1 MSFDFSDITPL
12 SLHVQRKRW
21 LTPRIALFDLV
32 DPDGRELPAFTAG
45 AHVTVQ
51 TPSGAMRQYSL
62 CGDPDDRHTYQL
74 AIQAEANGR
83 GGSLSM
89 VEGVEEGHRLSV
101 GTPKNEFELAEK
113 ARQFLLVA
121 GGIGIT
127 PMRSMVHALQAEGL
141 REFRL
146 LYLTRDA
153 ASTPFLDEFQTDGLR
168 SRVRVH
174 HSAQQ
179 GRLDLWSVFE
189 KPVAGTHV
197 YVCGPQGLIDEVC
210 DMTGHWASGTV
221 HVERFG
227 ADTQP
232 HAEDRAFEVCLQ
244 STGQRVSVAATQ
256 SILEALRQ
264 EGIRVPSSCESGTC
278 GSCKVGYREGEVDH
292 RDLVLMPEERGQ
304 CLMVCVSRARS
315 DALVLDL

>member
-1 MSFDFSDITPL
+1 MSFDLSDITPL
-12 SLHVQRKRW
+12 SLQVQHKRW
-21 LTPRIALFDLV
+21 LTPRVALLDLV

-62 CGDPDDRHTYQL
+62 CGDPQDRRTYQL
-74 AIQAEANGR
+74 GIQSEAKGR
-83 GGSLSM
+83 GGSRSL
-89 VEGVEEGHRLSV
+89 VEGVAEGDVLRV
-101 GTPKNEFELAEK
+101 GLPKNAFELTDK
-113 ARQFLLVA
+113 AKQFLLVA

-127 PMRSMVHALQAEGL
+127 PMRAMLRSLQAEGL

-153 ASTPFLDEFQTDGLR
+153 ASTPFLDELQSDAWN
-168 SRVRVH
+168 SRVRLH
-174 HSAQQ
+174 HSATQ

-227 ADTQP
+227 VDTQP
-232 HAEDRAFEVCLQ
+232 RAEDRAFEVTLA
-244 STGQRVSVAATQ
+244 SSGQRVPVAATQ

-264 EGIRVPSSCESGTC
+264 QGIRVPSSCESGTC
-278 GSCKVGYREGEVDH
+278 GSCKVGYRAGDVDH

-315 DALVLDL
+315 DVLELEL